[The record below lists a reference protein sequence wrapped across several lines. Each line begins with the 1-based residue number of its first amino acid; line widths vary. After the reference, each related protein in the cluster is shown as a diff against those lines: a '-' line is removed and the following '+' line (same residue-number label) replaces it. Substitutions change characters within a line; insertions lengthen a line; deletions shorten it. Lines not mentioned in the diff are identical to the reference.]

1 LLIFFLRLLLAI
13 ATAPKLPKHEG
24 ELPSDMGKKIIASSS
39 AVASTIGP
47 KATDVAQKSPAAA
60 KDH

>member
-1 LLIFFLRLLLAI
+1 
-13 ATAPKLPKHEG
+13 
-24 ELPSDMGKKIIASSS
+24 MGKKIIASSS